1 MDRYKEKVIQL
12 REELREVESNSQAM
26 NRDLSQ
32 LVTVKETEVTKLL
45 KEIEQVCFAFEYI
58 TTQLKKDKDQLEQS
72 TSNQSSEDAKIAAGW
87 FYNPSSYWYRS
98 YT

>member
-1 MDRYKEKVIQL
+1 MNRYKEKVIQL

-58 TTQLKKDKDQLEQS
+58 TT
-72 TSNQSSEDAKIAAGW
+72 
-87 FYNPSSYWYRS
+87 
-98 YT
+98 